1 MTSFL
6 NLVSLFSRGEP
17 PGAKSVILLTTC
29 STAGS
34 RGLKLKLNVAD
45 RLLLFNVSTL
55 HLNNIL
61 HNNDTAMTSF
71 NYYNAMVSA
80 TWDFEYLIGPN
91 LVGLKFSRP

>member
-1 MTSFL
+1 MDDILSQ
-6 NLVSLFSRGEP
+6 LVSLFSRGEP

-29 STAGS
+29 YTVGS
-34 RGLKLKLNVAD
+34 RCLKLKLYVADILD

-80 TWDFEYLIGPN
+80 TWDFKYI
-91 LVGLKFSRP
+91 